1 MFVQKFRALRAR
13 SAANRKMPVYRST
26 VPRIKSSQDA
36 FLALTFGVVLIGALN
51 VSAVR
56 ADSVIAANQDYTI
69 AQSAPSGKGEGS
81 GRPPR
86 EALEACSKAKV
97 NSSCSFDG
105 RNGEAVKGK
114 CLSPKADVPLA
125 CVPENMPKKG

>member
-1 MFVQKFRALRAR
+1 MFVQKYRALRAQA
-13 SAANRKMPVYRST
+13 AANRKMPVYRST
-26 VPRIKSSQDA
+26 VPHVKANQNA

-56 ADSVIAANQDYTI
+56 AESETTANQSYTI
-69 AQSAPSGKGEGS
+69 AQSSTDKGEGK

-86 EALEACSKAKV
+86 EAMEACTNAKAQ
-97 NSSCSFDG
+97 SACSFSG
-105 RNGEAVKGK
+105 RGGETVKGK
-114 CLSPKADVPLA
+114 CLSPKADVPMA